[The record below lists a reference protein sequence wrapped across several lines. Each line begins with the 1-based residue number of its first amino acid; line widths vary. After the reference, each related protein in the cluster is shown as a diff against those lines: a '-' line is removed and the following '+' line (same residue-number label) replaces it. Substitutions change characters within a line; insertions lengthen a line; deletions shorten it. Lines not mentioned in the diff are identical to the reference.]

1 MIDIELRKFKLRI
14 PDWVQGVLAIYE
26 NKVEPHNEV
35 ELSDVLRQ
43 AARAHEDM
51 PPEDFKGYYSEWSA
65 FLFIERLRKDSLW
78 GTFFAPMMTA
88 TRNDGKRLLS
98 PDIEDLDAEVVSRWE
113 ERARSVKDPVMRA
126 RYADLVWDLKRA
138 ITNERPSHEF
148 AQIAI
153 DAYVEAT
160 AASLYTIDIEGVKS
174 LQRALDLSL
183 AIHDKQRAQGTVKFM
198 FEFYDRVVDPRYA
211 GVWIFPFDTLYDK
224 KGLLTPEQEVRIIS
238 DLEKMLERTSGN
250 SKPEEFDPF
259 GAQAAAER
267 LARHYNAA
275 NDRSSVQRVIKTYGQ
290 SFEQIAKEASPML
303 AMAWLQPVVERYE
316 QEGLK
321 LDAEELRL
329 LSAKKGERISDD
341 LKQFSVKVEVKQK
354 DMDDLVDHLL
364 GSGDVRKSLDRIA
377 AYFIPKADEAQKLVE
392 KIKTDAPLMS
402 MIPITIIEKD
412 GRPTAKIG
420 SIDEDAE
427 GRLYKQ
433 LGETISFYQPFLGF
447 VLEKLR
453 EKYAPSV
460 EDMLGYLDQSP
471 LFSESRRELLQEG
484 LRAYEQG
491 DFVKAIHVLVPQI
504 EQSLRNLLSLLQIP
518 TTKTVA
524 RHPGIEDVKSMNDV
538 LADLRVRQAMTENL
552 WRYLSAVYIER
563 RGGLN
568 LRNDL
573 AHGLVSPKSFNR
585 SISDR
590 VVHTLLAVSLMRAQ
604 ETKHE

>member
-1 MIDIELRKFKLRI
+1 MMDIDLRKFKIRI
-14 PDWVQGVLAIYE
+14 PDWVQGVLDGYE
-26 NKVEPHNEV
+26 NKGKPHNEV
-35 ELSDVLRQ
+35 QISDALRQ

-51 PPEDFKGYYSEWSA
+51 PPEDFKGYHSEWAA
-65 FLFIERLRKDSLW
+65 FLFMERPRKDSLW

-88 TRNDGKRLLS
+88 TRDDGRKLLS
-98 PDIEDLDAEVVSRWE
+98 PDIADLNAEVVTRWE
-113 ERARSVKDPVMRA
+113 ERALSVKDPVMRA

-148 AQIAI
+148 AQIATE
-153 DAYVEAT
+153 AFLEAT
-160 AASLYTIDIEGVKS
+160 AASLYTMDIEGVQW
-174 LQRALDLSL
+174 LQRALDLAL
-183 AIHDKQRAQGTVKFM
+183 TINDKEKAQRTVKFM
-198 FEFYDRVVDPRYA
+198 FEFYDRILDPLHA

-224 KGLLTPEQEVRIIS
+224 KGLLTPEQEGRIIS
-238 DLEKMLERTSGN
+238 DLEKMLERTSGKG
-250 SKPEEFDPF
+250 KPEEFDPF

-267 LARHYNAA
+267 LARHYNSG
-275 NDRSSVQRVIKTYGQ
+275 NDRTGVQRVIKTYGQ
-290 SFEQIAKEASPML
+290 SFEKIAKEASPML

-321 LDAEELRL
+321 QDAEQLQL

-341 LKQFSVKVEVKQK
+341 LKQYSVKVELKQK
-354 DMDDLVDHLL
+354 DMDDLVGHLL
-364 GSGDVRKSLDRIA
+364 GSGDLRKSLDRIA
-377 AYFIPKADEAQKLVE
+377 HYFIPKADEAQKLLE

-420 SIDEDAE
+420 SVDEDAE

-433 LGETISFYQPFLGF
+433 LGETISFYQPFLVF

-453 EKYAPSV
+453 ERYAPSV
-460 EDMLGYLDQSP
+460 EDVLGYLGQSP
-471 LFSESRRELLQEG
+471 LFAGGHRELLQEG
-484 LRAYEQG
+484 LHAYEQA
-491 DFVKAIHVLVPQI
+491 DFVKAIHVLVPQV
-504 EQSLRNLLSLLQIP
+504 EQSLRNLLGLLRIP

-538 LADLRVRQAMTENL
+538 LGDARVRQAMTENL
-552 WRYLSAVYIER
+552 WRYLSVVYIER

-573 AHGLVSPKSFNR
+573 AHGLVGANAFNR
-585 SISDR
+585 SVADR
-590 VVHTLLAVSLMRAQ
+590 VLHTMLALSLMRIP
-604 ETKHE
+604 K